1 MQQTSNRRVRA
12 RMRGRL
18 IEPLEEIDIPDGQ
31 EFTMDLNVPVVQGT
45 SPIAIALNESA
56 GAWSEAAHPELMTR
70 QDVVCALAS
79 VRSDFDRGYG
89 R

>member
-18 IEPLEEIDIPDGQ
+18 IEPLEEVNIPDGQ

-45 SPIAIALNESA
+45 SPIAVALNDSA
-56 GAWSEAAHPELMTR
+56 GAWSDAVHPELMTR
-70 QDVVCALAS
+70 DDVVSAVAS
-79 VRSDFDRGYG
+79 VRAGFDRGYG

>member
-18 IEPLEEIDIPDGQ
+18 IEPLEEVNIPDGQ
-31 EFTMDLNVPVVQGT
+31 EFTMDLNVPFAQGT

-56 GAWSEAAHPELMTR
+56 GAWSDAVHPELMTR
-70 QDVVCALAS
+70 DDVIAS
-79 VRSDFDRGYG
+79 VASARAGFDRGYG